1 MKNKKNEVVIPSLKE
16 KCEEKYYN
24 LEGYNKISLKL
35 KKLGFKDVSID
46 ETEKLTNVKLVD
58 LLDDDLDQ
66 IIISDELF
74 NAFNMILKDK
84 KYYSKKEVKRLFQ
97 HVIFL
102 YNDTQSEDKLGALT
116 YIERITNLLDYI
128 DCLSI
133 MELSIEQLNQLLELE
148 DDSLIEKTYK
158 EIKRKRHKLSQKE
171 FSLFMKMLK
180 NTKSK
185 IDTKEAK
192 EVYKYISY
200 IYNENTILQD
210 NVDYMKYL
218 ETFAKINIK
227 SIFNMRMYQILEL
240 FKIENINYENINEQK
255 KLINDLTYNN
265 A

>member
-1 MKNKKNEVVIPSLKE
+1 
-16 KCEEKYYN
+16 
-24 LEGYNKISLKL
+24 
-35 KKLGFKDVSID
+35 
-46 ETEKLTNVKLVD
+46 
-58 LLDDDLDQ
+58 
-66 IIISDELF
+66 
-74 NAFNMILKDK
+74 
-84 KYYSKKEVKRLFQ
+84 
-97 HVIFL
+97 
-102 YNDTQSEDKLGALT
+102 
-116 YIERITNLLDYI
+116 
-128 DCLSI
+128 
-133 MELSIEQLNQLLELE
+133 
-148 DDSLIEKTYK
+148 
-158 EIKRKRHKLSQKE
+158 
-171 FSLFMKMLK
+171 MKMLK

>member
-1 MKNKKNEVVIPSLKE
+1 
-16 KCEEKYYN
+16 
-24 LEGYNKISLKL
+24 
-35 KKLGFKDVSID
+35 
-46 ETEKLTNVKLVD
+46 
-58 LLDDDLDQ
+58 
-66 IIISDELF
+66 
-74 NAFNMILKDK
+74 
-84 KYYSKKEVKRLFQ
+84 
-97 HVIFL
+97 
-102 YNDTQSEDKLGALT
+102 
-116 YIERITNLLDYI
+116 
-128 DCLSI
+128 
-133 MELSIEQLNQLLELE
+133 
-148 DDSLIEKTYK
+148 
-158 EIKRKRHKLSQKE
+158 
-171 FSLFMKMLK
+171 MKMLK

-185 IDTKEAK
+185 IDTEEAK